1 MEAWMSFFIAM
12 CVLFEVL
19 FYYTQL
25 NQNLSTRLFGNITSA
40 AIQGS
45 VSVKGKY
52 LIDEN
57 VRQ

>member
-1 MEAWMSFFIAM
+1 MDAWMSFFIAM

-40 AIQGS
+40 ATQGS

>member
-1 MEAWMSFFIAM
+1 MSFFIAM

-19 FYYTQL
+19 FYYTKL

-40 AIQGS
+40 ATQGS